1 MSARNKEF
9 CTAWKGKKP
18 RWRYFLMIGKKGEMA
33 EWSNAAVS
41 KTVVRQSVD
50 RGFESPSLR
59 KAKILPFREEG
70 VFIFR
75 MTGPCS
81 HEHGQDE
88 NKNLA
93 RETSKGVFWLL
104 ASPPGIM
111 SEANNPVE

>member
-88 NKNLA
+88 NKNPCEGNEQGSILA
-93 RETSKGVFWLL
+93 FSIPSGDHER
-104 ASPPGIM
+104 
-111 SEANNPVE
+111 SE